1 MIQSHDSAY
10 RQKQAP
16 LPKKEE
22 ALICLI
28 VSVKNKFCPVWKVF
42 FIIPIG
48 NRYNQ
53 MVAFC
58 SHLSELPA
66 RYKPVDDEPWHSRGI
81 RRIIVNNFFVYYRI
95 DEEGRRVYILN
106 VIYARRD
113 QLRVL
118 EQMNID

>member
-1 MIQSHDSAY
+1 MDSYKIIITPDAEEDLVELRNY
-10 RQKQAP
+10 IADVLLARDTARNYIRTIR
-16 LPKKEE
+16 KE
-22 ALICLI
+22 
-28 VSVKNKFCPVWKVF
+28 
-42 FIIPIG
+42 IG
-48 NRYNQ
+48 
-53 MVAFC
+53 
-58 SHLSELPA
+58 SLSELPA

-95 DEEGRRVYILN
+95 DEGHKRVYILN